1 MNYIDLTLQ
10 NIEDKK
16 IKDSFENILKHTE
29 NDVIVI
35 LGSPGSGKTSILKS
49 FNNKNKELSTF
60 IKVKEFLKFDIP
72 NNEILL
78 LDGLDEYRSLE
89 NDKVFVVT
97 ELGNKLSKLKYKKV
111 VISCRELDWYGDTDK
126 NSLMSQIQTNVSIY
140 KVCSLSHQEKIELS
154 SLLNISSYESFIS
167 KYDEY
172 GFLDNP
178 QLFTM
183 IADIDKKENKSD
195 IKTKKEL
202 YSEYIRLSREK
213 NETRNLNKVD
223 DLSEEERFKYA
234 GYLACFYL
242 FSAVESFSEE
252 LLDSISLED
261 TNISKNKLNQVIKT
275 NIFDGDRRFIHRS
288 ISEFLAAN
296 FLYKFTKNKDENF
309 FEYIKELFIRRN
321 RIPTELRGT
330 YAWICSISMNE
341 KLIRIDPYY
350 QSIYGDNTSF
360 DTTFK
365 KKIINEVEKYSN
377 ENPYFYKFNHRM
389 ALESFYTKEL
399 DDLLIKKFD
408 MANNLNNHY
417 RYYIINIFS
426 SSKEIL
432 SSEIIDFLKAK
443 VFEKEIKMYIKPDII
458 DIFEADLD
466 FLYKVLQEIK
476 KDEIE
481 DKSDDIKDRVLNS
494 LYLTKISSDE
504 IVEYLSLYKSNV
516 VGHCAYLYKTKY
528 KEKFNLVD
536 KIYKHYALNIEK
548 DNDLDFVLDNNHK
561 SFCEDY
567 FLETILKFEEELSS
581 KEIFDI
587 LFHFNQYYKAYNTMS
602 YKSFSFDLKEKEK
615 QEKKKI
621 EKLTNELYE
630 YFIDY
635 EIKNNDKRRFLL
647 YDFQKFFN
655 YQIPS
660 ERASILFKKIN
671 SVEEGEIKKALF
683 ISAVYANRDENG
695 AVILDDYVEC
705 LAIELNLS
713 EELEKIKNPPK
724 EEWMLEQEEYDKK
737 EKKKKEKILEKNEKF
752 YSELSD
758 EEIKKNFGALEYVS
772 NMLYIRDDDEIK
784 YIDYLTSKTYYRVKN
799 IIENSI
805 YEKLISPEYLTL
817 ESLSERGDA
826 RYNIDIL
833 YYVSMTLN
841 EDFDF
846 ESIDN
851 NFIEYLYINALYHEQ
866 TGNINKTNFLEIYN
880 EKYTSNAKKILY
892 KYIELIINKN
902 IKSHSLL
909 LLSYI
914 TENDEIDRLSDLARI
929 RSTNLDTFIDSFIY
943 VFLQEFNF
951 NISLEDLSKLKKI
964 KGLGDSYKRY
974 IDTLIV
980 FDTEIESEYTIS
992 NAISLYMILGYD
1004 AKKFFSLN
1012 DSLKIKVLYFLMSAF
1027 DTEKSIKFKS
1037 GIQSNKDL
1045 CASFIRDSAFN
1056 LKEIHIYTELEQLLE
1071 NTMWTN
1077 RIKNKIRELEQIN
1090 TDESFSIY
1098 GIEKL
1103 KESLVLEIKKD
1114 EILKLEPA
1122 FYGIGLKLK
1131 PLVKA
1136 IKNIFNS

>member
-10 NIEDKK
+10 NLEDEK
-16 IKDSFENILKHTE
+16 IKDSFENILKHNK

-35 LGSPGSGKTSILKS
+35 LGSPGSGKTSILKK
-49 FNNKNKELSTF
+49 FNNKNKELSSF
-60 IKVKEFLKFDIP
+60 IKVKDFLKFDIP

-97 ELGNKLSKLKYKKV
+97 ELGNRLSKLKYKKV

-126 NSLMSQIQTNVSIY
+126 NSLMAQIQSNVSIY
-140 KVCSLSHQEKIELS
+140 KVCPLSYKEQIELS
-154 SLLNISSYESFIS
+154 SLLDISNHKSFIS
-167 KYDEY
+167 KYNEY

-183 IADIDKKENKSD
+183 IADIDKKENQSN

-213 NETRNLNKVD
+213 NETRKLNNID

-242 FSAVESFSEE
+242 FSAVEIFSED
-252 LLDSISLED
+252 LLDSISCED
-261 TNISKNKLNQVIKT
+261 TNISKDKLNQVIKT
-275 NIFDGDRRFIHRS
+275 NIFDGDRKFIHRS
-288 ISEFLAAN
+288 IAEFLAAN

-309 FEYIKELFIRRN
+309 YEYIKNLFIKRN

-341 KLIRIDPYY
+341 KLIKIDPYY

-360 DTTFK
+360 DTPFK
-365 KKIINEVEKYSN
+365 KKIINEVEKYSK

-399 DDLLIKKFD
+399 DELLIKKFD
-408 MANNLNNHY
+408 IANNLDIHY
-417 RYYIINIFS
+417 RYYIINILS

-432 SSEIIDFLKAK
+432 STKIIEFLKTK
-443 VFEKEIKMYIKPDII
+443 VFEKEVKTYIKPDII
-458 DIFEADLD
+458 DIFEEDHN
-466 FLYKVLQEIK
+466 FLYEVLQEIE

-481 DKSDDIKDRVLNS
+481 DKSDAIKDKILNS

-504 IVEYLSLYKSNV
+504 IVKYLSLYKHEV
-516 VGHCAYLYKTKY
+516 IGHCRYLDRTKY
-528 KEKFNLVD
+528 EDKFNLVD
-536 KIYKHYALNIEK
+536 KIYKHYAPNIEE
-548 DNDLDFVLDNNHK
+548 DEDLDFVLDDNHK
-561 SFCEDY
+561 NFCEEY

-587 LFHFNQYYKAYNTMS
+587 LLHFNKYYKAYHTMS
-602 YKSFSFDLKEKEK
+602 YQSFRFDLKEKEE
-615 QEKKKI
+615 QEKEKI

-635 EIKNNDKRRFLL
+635 EIKNNNERRFLL

-655 YQIPS
+655 YQVPS
-660 ERASILFKKIN
+660 KRASILFEKIAL
-671 SVEEGEIKKALF
+671 VEDKEIKKDLF
-683 ISAVYANRDENG
+683 ISAVYANRDEKG
-695 AVILDDYVEC
+695 AVIFDDYVEN
-705 LAIELNLS
+705 LASELNLDK
-713 EELEKIKNPPK
+713 ELENIKNPPK
-724 EEWMLEQEEYDKK
+724 EEWMIKQEERDKK
-737 EKKKKEKILEKNEKF
+737 EKERKHKILEENEKF
-752 YSELSD
+752 YSELS
-758 EEIKKNFGALEYVS
+758 EEELKKHFGALEYVS
-772 NMLYIRDDDEIK
+772 NMLYIRDEDEIK
-784 YIDYLTSKTYYRVKN
+784 YIDYLTSETYYRVKN
-799 IIENSI
+799 IIVNSI

-817 ESLSERGDA
+817 KSLSERGDA
-826 RYNIDIL
+826 RYNIDTL

-841 EDFDF
+841 KKFNF
-846 ESIDN
+846 ESIDDS
-851 NFIEYLYINALYHEQ
+851 FIEYLYINALYHEH
-866 TGNINKTNFLEIYN
+866 TGNINKTNFLKIYN
-880 EKYTSNAKKILY
+880 EKYSDNAKKILY

-902 IKSHSLL
+902 IKSHSSI

-914 TENDEIDRLSDLARI
+914 NEKDEINRLSDLART
-929 RSTNLDTFIDSFIY
+929 RSTNLGTFVDSFIY
-943 VFLQEFNF
+943 VFVQEFNF
-951 NISLEDLSKLKKI
+951 NISLEDLSKLKEI
-964 KGLGDSYKRY
+964 ENLGDSYKRY

-980 FDTEIESEYTIS
+980 FNTEIESEYTIT
-992 NAISLYMILGYD
+992 NAISLYMVLGYD
-1004 AKKFFSLN
+1004 TKKFFRLD
-1012 DSLKIKVLYFLMSAF
+1012 DSLKIKVLYFLMTAF

-1037 GIQSNKDL
+1037 GTQSNKDL

-1056 LKEIHIYTELEQLLE
+1056 LKEINIYTELEQLLE
-1071 NTMWTN
+1071 NTIWTN
-1077 RIKNKIRELEQIN
+1077 RIRNKIRELEQIE
-1090 TDESFSIY
+1090 TDESYSIY

-1122 FYGIGLKLK
+1122 LYGIGLKLK

-1136 IKNIFNS
+1136 IKKYFNS